1 MYLPFCVTNN
11 TVLDVFTIL
20 QEGASYDTA
29 LRMPPLTS
37 RLYTLPLANKPPML
51 SIYSHP
57 LDALTDRTAFVS
69 QLTADV
75 SKPGPLG
82 TIRLKNSNRTISVH
96 LEVQKSMKVLF
107 FDEVP
112 RKSLFTLAKKNVA
125 RNQLHYLIERRREL
139 VDMATEVDNMI
150 DSKTKELTTFVQE
163 QEASGSG
170 IPPTARAT
178 YLQFLCGVDTSLGSG
193 RVMRAKV
200 DFKAGSN
207 WYDTGMNRG
216 KVVYWNT
223 HNVLDEEN
231 EVEMRMEVRGDLQR
245 SVVGNARL
253 RLEDYTARDCM
264 YDLVLP
270 FYDNAVCIGKA
281 VLRFVN
287 TSVPEMAEAAF
298 LREDLYKR
306 KVEIE
311 QTMQRLYDEIYV
323 EKTLGRTQRM
333 DR

>member
-1 MYLPFCVTNN
+1 M
-11 TVLDVFTIL
+11 
-20 QEGASYDTA
+20 
-29 LRMPPLTS
+29 
-37 RLYTLPLANKPPML
+37 
-51 SIYSHP
+51 
-57 LDALTDRTAFVS
+57 
-69 QLTADV
+69 

-163 QEASGSG
+163 QEASGSD
-170 IPPTARAT
+170 IHPTARAT

-207 WYDTGMNRG
+207 WYETGMI
-216 KVVYWNT
+216 
-223 HNVLDEEN
+223 E
-231 EVEMRMEVRGDLQR
+231 
-245 SVVGNARL
+245 ARWC
-253 RLEDYTARDCM
+253 T
-264 YDLVLP
+264 
-270 FYDNAVCIGKA
+270 G
-281 VLRFVN
+281 
-287 TSVPEMAEAAF
+287 TST
-298 LREDLYKR
+298 RCSSR
-306 KVEIE
+306 
-311 QTMQRLYDEIYV
+311 
-323 EKTLGRTQRM
+323 RTRWK
-333 DR
+333 